1 MPHQLIQTEDG
12 SITLYVP
19 ELNEHYH
26 SVHGAIQESIHIF
39 IRAGLDFYLTSRNIG
54 RPPKSRC
61 LFWKPV
67 SEPG

>member
-39 IRAGLDFYLTSRNIG
+39 IRAGLDFYRNIG

>member
-39 IRAGLDFYLTSRNIG
+39 IWVAALEKKRDSICAEQNKLIGQRAKNRM
-54 RPPKSRC
+54 RR
-61 LFWKPV
+61 
-67 SEPG
+67 